1 MFYKFRTQK
10 TSVEYF
16 VSNLCESYS
25 SSNDRESRETS
36 APYLL
41 DCLAYG
47 ERQQEHFDVRSE
59 RLVFTDFMNTALALL
74 LFKTKV

>member
-1 MFYKFRTQK
+1 M
-10 TSVEYF
+10 EYF

-25 SSNDRESRETS
+25 SSSDRESRETLS

-41 DCLAYG
+41 DCLPYG
-47 ERQQEHFDVRSE
+47 ESQQEYLDVRSE